1 MTAKQR
7 CAICGRVTLNPAV
20 MLGAEP
26 IGPKCA
32 KRAGLLK
39 LKGRRGSRVTS
50 GVRRFSQPDR
60 QTLDLFDAIELAP
73 SLMRTP

>member
-1 MTAKQR
+1 MKTR

-32 KRAGLLK
+32 RRAGLLK
-39 LKGRRGSRVTS
+39 LKGRQGSRVTK
-50 GVRRFSQPDR
+50 GVRRTHRPDP
-60 QTLDLFDAIELAP
+60 QTLDLFVECA
-73 SLMRTP
+73 

>member
-1 MTAKQR
+1 MKTR

-32 KRAGLLK
+32 RRAGLLK
-39 LKGRRGSRVTS
+39 LKRLSGSRIAA
-50 GVRRFSQPDR
+50 GVRRSPKPD
-60 QTLDLFDAIELAP
+60 QHTLDLFAGGCL
-73 SLMRTP
+73 

>member
-1 MTAKQR
+1 MTSKHR
-7 CAICGRVTLNPAV
+7 CAICGRITLNPAV

-32 KRAGLLK
+32 RRAGLLV
-39 LKGRRGSRVTS
+39 LKGRRGSRVTA
-50 GVRRFSQPDR
+50 GIRRVARPDP
-60 QTLDLFDAIELAP
+60 QTPDLFDAIELVP